1 MWKLPEKQ
9 QLQQVDMCQYIFQ
22 GLTEN
27 IPGEGKEG
35 SAVERKNEEKKRRRV
50 EKEKEEE
57 KAREAKTGEER
68 DPVILL
74 LALWIGWS
82 EVMDLSA
89 PPLSSSSTP
98 KRGKNTLI

>member
-9 QLQQVDMCQYIFQ
+9 QLRRVDMCQYIFQ

-27 IPGEGKEG
+27 VPGEGKEG
-35 SAVERKNEEKKRRRV
+35 SAVERKNEEKKRKV

-68 DPVILL
+68 DPATLL

-82 EVMDLSA
+82 EVMDLTA
-89 PPLSSSSTP
+89 PPFSNSSTP
-98 KRGKNTLI
+98 KRGKSTLT